1 MSEHKPPEAASGD
14 DRRQYVNFGF
24 YKIDPAWRRLPAE
37 DRKRGKCQFIDVVK
51 SYDQDVMTIAYSMIG
66 VRGDCDFML
75 WRIGFDLLKFQ
86 EMMAKLLE
94 TGLGNY
100 MTTPYS
106 FLSMTKR
113 SVYVDKHTHTGQEGT
128 RLKLIPGQFRYLFVY
143 PFVKSK
149 AWYRLTKH
157 ARQGMMD
164 EHIEVGHR
172 YPTVRLNTTYS
183 FGFWAS
189 STRPSRPR
197 ARSARS
203 RWRSTFHGPVLD
215 QAIAERGVMPLPPY
229 IAARR
234 AADDARTAPTTR
246 PSSPREEGAVAAP
259 TAGLHFTPALIAGA
273 CARAASRCTTVTLH
287 VGAGTFLPVKADDT
301 GGHTHARRMGHVDAR
316 DGRGAQRRARRRR
329 PHRRGRHH
337 LAAAAGKRGRARR
350 HASRRS
356 PARPRSSSRPATA
369 SAPSTC

>member
-1 MSEHKPPEAASGD
+1 LGITGTRSQDPNPFFTLRLRASAVNPMLNPPCRLADLSCYIGTSSGLTFEGVRILSEHKHPEAASGD

-24 YKIDPAWRRLPAE
+24 YKVDPAWRRLPAE

-75 WRIGFDLLKFQ
+75 WRIGYDLLKFQ
-86 EMMAKLLE
+86 EMMAKLLD

-100 MTTPYS
+100 LTTPYS

-113 SVYVDKHTHTGQEGT
+113 SVYVDKHTHAGQEGT

-164 EHIEVGHR
+164 EHIEIGHR

-183 FGFWAS
+183 FGLDDQEFVVAFES
-189 STRPSRPR
+189 DKPEHFVDLVMELRHSEATSYTVRDTPTLTCVHRELDE
-197 ARSARS
+197 
-203 RWRSTFHGPVLD
+203 VLD
-215 QAIAERGVMPLPPY
+215 L
-229 IAARR
+229 
-234 AADDARTAPTTR
+234 
-246 PSSPREEGAVAAP
+246 
-259 TAGLHFTPALIAGA
+259 L
-273 CARAASRCTTVTLH
+273 
-287 VGAGTFLPVKADDT
+287 
-301 GGHTHARRMGHVDAR
+301 GG
-316 DGRGAQRRARRRR
+316 
-329 PHRRGRHH
+329 
-337 LAAAAGKRGRARR
+337 
-350 HASRRS
+350 
-356 PARPRSSSRPATA
+356 
-369 SAPSTC
+369 